1 MTWGRLPIFVSGV
14 FSASLIAF
22 FFTQALAASLLMVL
36 LDRVA
41 GTALFTFG
49 EGGGALLYEHF
60 F

>member
-41 GTALFTFG
+41 GTAFFTFG